1 MPFIA
6 PKPLLFAVT
15 LTITV
20 FVIACPDALGL
31 ATPMAIMVSTG
42 LGAAN
47 GILFKNAS
55 ALEDATKLN
64 VIVFDKTGTLT
75 VGQPEVVEIVTAE
88 GVTEDVVLTAAAA
101 VEQGSDHPLAQAI
114 VRRAAHLTVAAPTA
128 FESLDGMGARAET
141 AGGTVFLGN
150 RLLMDNQDLALG
162 PLEAEATRLQ
172 GEGRTVVMS
181 RNPVA

>member
-1 MPFIA
+1 MLADKAAQWLVVAAIA
-6 PKPLLFAVT
+6 VGLITFAVWFWWIGEPLLFAVT

-31 ATPMAIMVSTG
+31 ATPMAVMVGTG

-75 VGQPEVVEIVTAE
+75 VGKPEVVDMVMAE
-88 GVTEDVVLTAAAA
+88 GVTEDVLLLAAAA
-101 VEQGSDHPLAQAI
+101 VEQGSAHPLAQAI
-114 VRRAAHLTVAAPTA
+114 LRL
-128 FESLDGMGARAET
+128 EGAR
-141 AGGTVFLGN
+141 
-150 RLLMDNQDLALG
+150 
-162 PLEAEATRLQ
+162 
-172 GEGRTVVMS
+172 
-181 RNPVA
+181 